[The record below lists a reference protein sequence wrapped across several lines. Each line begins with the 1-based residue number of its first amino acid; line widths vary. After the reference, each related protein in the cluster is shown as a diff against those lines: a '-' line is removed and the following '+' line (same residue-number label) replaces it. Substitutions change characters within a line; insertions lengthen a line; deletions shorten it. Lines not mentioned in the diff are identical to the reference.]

1 MVDIKEIKARFDMLG
16 ELVQGA
22 IAGRIRG
29 LVVAGAPGIGKSYGI
44 EQALKAEEPKQNDD
58 PLHYNFT
65 FQNNFRF
72 VKGHSSAAGL
82 YELLYEFRDENAVL
96 ALDDCDSIFQDKIGL
111 NILKAALDTTARRV
125 ISWQTAGNQINA
137 PKSFEFKGSLIFITN
152 LNFHEMVQARRSE
165 LVPHLEAILDRCFY
179 MDLGLE
185 SYDEK
190 FAWVKYL
197 SKDMQMLSKRGFTTN
212 EIDDILEFIRE
223 KAGTRTRL
231 ISLRKVQQVAD
242 VFRTAKTDWRVMA
255 LYTVLV

>member
-1 MVDIKEIKARFDMLG
+1 MANIQEIKERFDMLD

-22 IAGRIRG
+22 INGRIRG
-29 LVVAGAPGIGKSYGI
+29 LVVAGAPGIGKSFGI
-44 EQALKAEEPKQNDD
+44 EKALRVEEPVQSDD

-65 FQNNFRF
+65 FPNKYRF

-82 YELLYEFRDENAVL
+82 YELLYEFREENAVL

-125 ISWQTAGNQINA
+125 ISWQTAGNQIDA

-152 LNFHEMVQARRSE
+152 INFRETIRAKRSE

-185 SYDEK
+185 TCDEK
-190 FAWVKYL
+190 FAWVSYIAR
-197 SKDMQMLSKRGFTTN
+197 DQRMLARNGFTTT
-212 EIDDILEFIRE
+212 EVDEILEFFGENHR
-223 KAGTRTRL
+223 KLTRL
-231 ISLRKVQQVAD
+231 ISLRKVQQVAE
-242 VFRTAKTDWRVMA
+242 VYRTSTKWQDMA
-255 LYTVLV
+255 RCTVLV